1 VDHPPRIED
10 GQRVTVAG
18 RTGSGKTTLACYL
31 MERSP
36 QTWVVMN
43 PKHTAG
49 YKFLP
54 GIVVLNKYD
63 EKQLKREMERAKYVA
78 LNLSGDQAS
87 AEYMDAIT
95 ERLHHSFRNLG
106 LCFDELYTAHT
117 GSGKA
122 GPGLTGW
129 LTRGRELRQSFLGL
143 TQRPVWVSRF
153 CFSEADCIISMD
165 LTLEADRRVLYEHTG
180 QEPFLDRQLNH
191 KWLSY
196 DVSEDRLDL
205 YGPVPV
211 KGPAVNRTEPSSL

>member
-1 VDHPPRIED
+1 MDHPPRID
-10 GQRVTVAG
+10 NGQRITVAG

-36 QTWVVMN
+36 ITWVIMN

-49 YKFLP
+49 YKHLP
-54 GIVVLNKYD
+54 GIVVMRRWD
-63 EKQLKREMERAKYVA
+63 ERQLAKEIQRAKYVA
-78 LNLSGDQAS
+78 LNLSDSEADAG
-87 AEYMDAIT
+87 YMDAIT
-95 ERLHHSFRNLG
+95 DRLHHSFRNIG
-106 LCFDELYTAHT
+106 LCFDELYTAHS

-165 LTLEADRRVLYEHTG
+165 LTLEADRETLFEHTG
-180 QEPFLDRQLNH
+180 QPEFLDRQLDH

-196 DVSEDRLDL
+196 DVSGDRLDL

-211 KGPAVNRTEPSSL
+211 KGPGVNRTVPSSI